1 MKPKS
6 PQSIQLYN
14 IMLRLGYPEE
24 FADIVTKNL
33 NAQEQEIKARLGQAI
48 TAIPGKSESW
58 LMVGFEPEYK
68 LYFRGS
74 NDQPMAM
81 VEVSVY
87 GSENPSAFSK
97 LTGEICKI
105 FEDVLGIAPDHV
117 YVKYQAVANWG
128 WNGGNF

>member
-1 MKPKS
+1 MPFINSKIS
-6 PQSIQLYN
+6 VALS
-14 IMLRLGYPEE
+14 E
-24 FADIVTKNL
+24 D
-33 NAQEQEIKARLGQAI
+33 QEQEIKSRLGQAI
-48 TAIPGKSESW
+48 TVIPGKSESW
-58 LMVGFEPEYK
+58 LMVGF
-68 LYFRGS
+68 
-74 NDQPMAM
+74 DQPMAM

-97 LTGEICKI
+97 LTGEICRI